1 MNNSL
6 KVKEIIARGY
16 INPSKLPGSD
26 YVINPYVGCPH
37 RCMYC
42 YAEFMKRFSNHDE
55 PWGTFVDVKI
65 RSTST
70 RPINLAGKN
79 VFLSSVTDCYNPLEE
94 KYELTRKLLQQLRY
108 SGAAITIL
116 TKSALVLRDLDLL
129 KKINGSTKAV
139 VQMTLTTFDE
149 GLCRKLEPNVS
160 TTRERFEALKIFREE
175 GIPTVVWLCPLLPF
189 INDTGENLAGI
200 LDYCAQAGVKG
211 IICFGMGLTLR
222 DGNREYFYR
231 QLDRL
236 FPGMK
241 ERYIRTYGNRYEL
254 PSPREKEL
262 TEQFT
267 AFCREH
273 SILHTPE
280 EVFGYLNA
288 FSEKKAQP
296 ELFDYV
302 EN

>member
-1 MNNSL
+1 MNFW
-6 KVKEIIARGY
+6 KP
-16 INPSKLPGSD
+16 PSNGS
-26 YVINPYVGCPH
+26 
-37 RCMYC
+37 
-42 YAEFMKRFSNHDE
+42 
-55 PWGTFVDVKI
+55 
-65 RSTST
+65 
-70 RPINLAGKN
+70 GKN
-79 VFLSSVTDCYNPLEE
+79 
-94 KYELTRKLLQQLRY
+94 
-108 SGAAITIL
+108 AWL

-160 TTRERFEALKIFREE
+160 TTRERFEALKILREE

-189 INDTGENLAGI
+189 INDTRENLAGI
-200 LDYCAQAGVKG
+200 LDYCTQAGVKG
-211 IICFGMGLTLR
+211 IVCFGMGLTLR

-241 ERYIRTYGNRYEL
+241 ERYIRTYGNSYEL

-273 SILHTPE
+273 SILYTPE

-296 ELFDYV
+296 ELFDY
-302 EN
+302 N

>member
-1 MNNSL
+1 M
-6 KVKEIIARGY
+6 
-16 INPSKLPGSD
+16 
-26 YVINPYVGCPH
+26 
-37 RCMYC
+37 
-42 YAEFMKRFSNHDE
+42 
-55 PWGTFVDVKI
+55 
-65 RSTST
+65 
-70 RPINLAGKN
+70 
-79 VFLSSVTDCYNPLEE
+79 
-94 KYELTRKLLQQLRY
+94 
-108 SGAAITIL
+108 L

-160 TTRERFEALKIFREE
+160 TTRERFEALKILREE

-189 INDTGENLAGI
+189 INDTRENLAGI
-200 LDYCAQAGVKG
+200 LDYCTQAGVKG
-211 IICFGMGLTLR
+211 IVCFGMGLTLR

-241 ERYIRTYGNRYEL
+241 ERYIRTYGNSYEL

-273 SILHTPE
+273 SILYTPE

-296 ELFDYV
+296 ELFDY
-302 EN
+302 N